1 MVSQP
6 KAEIRVNA
14 RVPVSL
20 MPMYEALLQNGYTPS
35 EIAREGIR
43 TAYRKM
49 NTQPKEATA

>member
-14 RVPVSL
+14 RVPGSL